1 MNDNQLTAYADKI
14 FTSVFCLDAE
24 NKSRDELT
32 ELIKKTVLE
41 IYVDANK
48 VGRNQILNHFKVEIE
63 NIIGSE

>member
-32 ELIKKTVLE
+32 QLIKKTVIE
-41 IYVDANK
+41 IYSDANK
-48 VGRNQILNHFKVEIE
+48 AGRNQILNHFKVEIE
-63 NIIGSE
+63 NIKGRE